1 MAWFWM
7 NLPTSIQKKL
17 VNSLHLNQ
25 SSYRKNNLVCDY
37 YHKVRINYYPPRN
50 DNKEGWDN
58 IDIFGW
64 MGYPMKSNRLLVH
77 GFLF

>member
-1 MAWFWM
+1 MKRR
-7 NLPTSIQKKL
+7 QKKQFKRNKD
-17 VNSLHLNQ
+17 VYKRQ
-25 SSYRKNNLVCDY
+25 DY

-64 MGYPMKSNRLLVH
+64 MGYPMQIDVYKRQGVWRKVCHVCVTFNDSW
-77 GFLF
+77 